1 MPFPQGASGGL
12 GSRCLNWLSWF
23 KLTLSASKYPNGVF
37 ISTAA
42 SDSAGSKGANDS
54 NSVLQCQV
62 AENLSSL
69 DDVLIKKLGARVW
82 AMSEIRC
89 LGDLRSSK
97 RSPVCVIGTC
107 DDALTVAPFPDNQ
120 HSSIPPSYNMELDS
134 SCMLWKYDSMGN
146 CIHCPEF
153 DTKEACRSRVAAR
166 ALFNSTQRIP
176 LNQMSDTSR
185 FDASDPTATMNGS
198 CTSDSNRQMY
208 RRRMARKTT
217 SNSVELFDF
226 PHVGRSLSPSRSIL
240 NRADVRQELSIS
252 PPGSVA
258 DLAILE
264 RKSSTNDGR
273 ESTCSGFTFSEK
285 EWDSEDFDN
294 YVQITKS

>member
-23 KLTLSASKYPNGVF
+23 KLTLSASRYPNGVF

-42 SDSAGSKGANDS
+42 SDGAGSKGVNDS

-82 AMSEIRC
+82 AMSEVRC
-89 LGDLRSSK
+89 LGDLSASK

-107 DDALTVAPFPDNQ
+107 DDDHTLTVAPFPSNQ
-120 HSSIPPSYNMELDS
+120 YSSIPPSYNMELDS

-166 ALFNSTQRIP
+166 ALFNSSQRIP
-176 LNQMSDTSR
+176 LNHTSGSFDGSD
-185 FDASDPTATMNGS
+185 ATATLNGS

-217 SNSVELFDF
+217 SNSVELFNL
-226 PHVGRSLSPSRSIL
+226 PHVRRSLSPSRHSL

-252 PPGSVA
+252 PPCSGA
-258 DLAILE
+258 DFAILE
-264 RKSSTNDGR
+264 RKSLSNDGR

-294 YVQITKS
+294 YLQIKS